1 MMADGSDL
9 LADLFVRVGF
19 FVSRADDTDDGQRS
33 EKLELKN
40 MHHALSRVEA
50 VAKQAV
56 IAKAAAKAREARTV
70 PEPEDKETLA
80 TDIARVVQM
89 FKDGENLNGLRE
101 FHKALMY
108 TGTMIARAYREELD
122 HHEDEF
128 MLESLLN
135 KWSGDLNQDAD
146 PEEFKNANVSP
157 MEEAALD
164 VVSKALRS

>member
-1 MMADGSDL
+1 MANSSDL

-19 FVSRADDTDDGQRS
+19 FVSRADDTDDSQRS

-40 MHHALSRVEA
+40 MHHALSRVET
-50 VAKQAV
+50 VAKEGV
-56 IAKAAAKAREARTV
+56 VAKAAAKAREVNTI
-70 PEPEDKETLA
+70 PEPENKETIA
-80 TDIARVVQM
+80 ADIAQVVQM
-89 FKDGENLNGLRE
+89 FKDSENLDGLKE

-108 TGTMIARAYREELD
+108 TGTMVARAYREELD

-157 MEEAALD
+157 LEEAALN